1 MIYTTSSNSAYR
13 ARLLRWSTPFWLTLT
28 SVVLATHQASLS
40 RLEGSI
46 QEQADSVPLQLL
58 EERLI
63 ELERSNF
70 DTSQNQTTVTQ
81 TQLNQ
86 TTDALSRRIDV
97 MHTAIAGA
105 AAMADLQ
112 TLKDQLQQ
120 LESKHQTTT
129 PSPAPSK
136 LKLKLKPRK
145 ATKPAEPSFQII
157 GRELRGGERF
167 LSISPLGSQSLEQSR
182 IMRIGE
188 SYAGWR
194 LQGFDAQT
202 AEFVVDGELRR
213 LNIR

>member
-1 MIYTTSSNSAYR
+1 MIYTTSSNSAFS
-13 ARLLRWSTPFWLTLT
+13 ARLLRWSTPFLLTLT
-28 SVVLATHQASLS
+28 SVVLATHQASLL
-40 RLEGSI
+40 RLEGSV
-46 QEQADSVPLQLL
+46 QEQADSVKLQLF
-58 EERLI
+58 EDRLI
-63 ELERSNF
+63 ELEQSKF
-70 DTSQNQTTVTQ
+70 DTSQNPMTVTQ
-81 TQLNQ
+81 TQFNQ
-86 TTDALSRRIDV
+86 TTDTLSQRIDD

-120 LESKHQTTT
+120 LESKHKTTT

-136 LKLKLKPRK
+136 LKLKPRK
-145 ATKPAEPSFQII
+145 ASKPAEPSFQII

-167 LSISPLGSQSLEQSR
+167 LSINPLGGESLEQSR

-188 SYAGWR
+188 SYAGWQ

>member
-1 MIYTTSSNSAYR
+1 MIYTTSSNSAFR

-40 RLEGSI
+40 RLEGRV
-46 QEQADSVPLQLL
+46 QEQADSVKLQLF
-58 EERLI
+58 EERLD

-120 LESKHQTTT
+120 LESKHQPTT

-136 LKLKLKPRK
+136 LKLKPRK
-145 ATKPAEPSFQII
+145 ASKPTEPSFQII

-167 LSISPLGSQSLEQSR
+167 LSINPLGGESLEQSR
-182 IMRIGE
+182 ILRNGE
-188 SYAGWR
+188 TYAGWR
-194 LQGFDAQT
+194 LQGFDEHT
-202 AEFVVDGELRR
+202 AVFVVDGELRR

>member
-40 RLEGSI
+40 RLEGSV
-46 QEQADSVPLQLL
+46 QEQADSVTLQLF

-70 DTSQNQTTVTQ
+70 DTSHNPMTVTQ
-81 TQLNQ
+81 TQFNQ

-120 LESKHQTTT
+120 LESKYQTTT

-136 LKLKLKPRK
+136 LKLKPRK
-145 ATKPAEPSFQII
+145 ASKPTEPSFQII

-167 LSISPLGSQSLEQSR
+167 LSINPLGSQSLEQSR
-182 IMRIGE
+182 ILRIGE
-188 SYAGWR
+188 TYAGWR
-194 LQGFDAQT
+194 LQGFDVQT

>member
-1 MIYTTSSNSAYR
+1 MIYTTSSNSAFR

-40 RLEGSI
+40 RLEGSV
-46 QEQADSVPLQLL
+46 QEQADAVKLQLL
-58 EERLI
+58 EDRLI

-70 DTSQNQTTVTQ
+70 DTSQKRVTQ

-86 TTDALSRRIDV
+86 TTDALSRRIED

-120 LESKHQTTT
+120 LESKHQPTT

-136 LKLKLKPRK
+136 LKLKPRK
-145 ATKPAEPSFQII
+145 ASKPTEPSFQII

-167 LSISPLGSQSLEQSR
+167 LSINPLGGESLEQSR
-182 IMRIGE
+182 ILRIGE
-188 SYAGWR
+188 TYAGWR
-194 LQGFDAQT
+194 LQGFDEHT
-202 AEFVVDGELRR
+202 AVFVVDGELRR

>member
-1 MIYTTSSNSAYR
+1 MIYTTSSNSAFR

-40 RLEGSI
+40 RLEGSV
-46 QEQADSVPLQLL
+46 QEQADAVKLQLL
-58 EERLI
+58 EDRLI

-70 DTSQNQTTVTQ
+70 DTSQKRVTQ

-86 TTDALSRRIDV
+86 TTDALSRRIED

-112 TLKDQLQQ
+112 ILQDQLQH

-129 PSPAPSK
+129 PSPVPS
-136 LKLKLKPRK
+136 KLKLKPRK
-145 ATKPAEPSFQII
+145 ATKPTEPSFQII

-167 LSISPLGSQSLEQSR
+167 LAINPLGSQSLEQSR

-188 SYAGWR
+188 TYAGWR
-194 LQGFDAQT
+194 LRGFDAQT

-213 LNIR
+213 LNIQ

>member
-1 MIYTTSSNSAYR
+1 MIYTTSSNSAFR

-40 RLEGSI
+40 RLEGRV
-46 QEQADSVPLQLL
+46 QEQADSVKLQLF
-58 EERLI
+58 EERLD

-120 LESKHQTTT
+120 LESKHQPTT

-136 LKLKLKPRK
+136 LKLKPRK
-145 ATKPAEPSFQII
+145 ASKPTEPSFQII

-167 LSISPLGSQSLEQSR
+167 LSINPLGGESLEQSR
-182 IMRIGE
+182 ILRIGE
-188 SYAGWR
+188 TYAGWR
-194 LQGFDAQT
+194 LQGFDEHT
-202 AEFVVDGELRR
+202 AVFVVDGELRR

>member
-1 MIYTTSSNSAYR
+1 MIYTTSSNSAFR

-40 RLEGSI
+40 RLEGRV
-46 QEQADSVPLQLL
+46 QEQADSVKLQLF
-58 EERLI
+58 EERLD

-120 LESKHQTTT
+120 LESKHQPTT

-136 LKLKLKPRK
+136 LKLKPRK
-145 ATKPAEPSFQII
+145 ASKPTEPSFQII

-167 LSISPLGSQSLEQSR
+167 LSINPLGSQSLEQSR
-182 IMRIGE
+182 ILRIGE
-188 SYAGWR
+188 TYAGWR
-194 LQGFDAQT
+194 LQGFDEHT
-202 AEFVVDGELRR
+202 AVFVVDGELRR

>member
-46 QEQADSVPLQLL
+46 QEQADSVTLQLF

-70 DTSQNQTTVTQ
+70 DTSQNQTRVTQ

-97 MHTAIAGA
+97 MHAAITGA

-112 TLKDQLQQ
+112 TLQDQLRQ

-129 PSPAPSK
+129 PSPATS
-136 LKLKLKPRK
+136 KLKLKPRK
-145 ATKPAEPSFQII
+145 VSKPAEPSFQII

-167 LSISPLGSQSLEQSR
+167 LSINPLGSQSLEQSR

-188 SYAGWR
+188 TYAGWR

>member
-1 MIYTTSSNSAYR
+1 MIYTTSSNSAFR

-40 RLEGSI
+40 RLEGSV
-46 QEQADSVPLQLL
+46 QEQADAVKLQLL
-58 EERLI
+58 EDRLI

-81 TQLNQ
+81 TQLKQ
-86 TTDALSRRIDV
+86 TTDALSRRIED

-112 TLKDQLQQ
+112 TLQDQLQQ
-120 LESKHQTTT
+120 LESKHQTAT
-129 PSPAPSK
+129 PPPVPS
-136 LKLKLKPRK
+136 KLKPRK
-145 ATKPAEPSFQII
+145 ASKPTEPSFQII

-167 LSISPLGSQSLEQSR
+167 LAINPLGSQSLEQSR

-188 SYAGWR
+188 TYSGWR
-194 LQGFDAQT
+194 LQSFDAQT

-213 LNIR
+213 LNIQ